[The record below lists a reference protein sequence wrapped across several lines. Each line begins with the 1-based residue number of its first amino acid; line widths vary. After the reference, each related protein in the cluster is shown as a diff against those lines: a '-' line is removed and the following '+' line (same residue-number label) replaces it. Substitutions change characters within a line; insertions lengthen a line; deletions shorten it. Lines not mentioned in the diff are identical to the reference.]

1 MDNEKRVVEMTTAEA
16 EAFAAF
22 QKQQEKERIAQQ
34 RKENRE
40 VYSELVDDEIATA
53 LPELRALSDQIKAVK
68 AKVFENFKEVLRM
81 KSEVMQLTT
90 DTQRSHTFT
99 HSNGSMRLTLGVNAV
114 DDWRDTVEDGITM
127 VKQYIESLATDDK
140 SKMLVNTVLRL
151 LSRDQKGTL
160 KASRVLQ
167 LRRMAEETQD
177 DTFIEGVR
185 IIEESYQPST
195 TKTFIRA
202 EFKDDKGWHI
212 VPLSVTE
219 ADD

>member
-1 MDNEKRVVEMTTAEA
+1 
-16 EAFAAF
+16 
-22 QKQQEKERIAQQ
+22 
-34 RKENRE
+34 
-40 VYSELVDDEIATA
+40 
-53 LPELRALSDQIKAVK
+53 
-68 AKVFENFKEVLRM
+68 
-81 KSEVMQLTT
+81 
-90 DTQRSHTFT
+90 
-99 HSNGSMRLTLGVNAV
+99 
-114 DDWRDTVEDGITM
+114 M

-167 LRRMAEETQD
+167 LRKMAEETQD

>member
-1 MDNEKRVVEMTTAEA
+1 MPLSR
-16 EAFAAF
+16 
-22 QKQQEKERIAQQ
+22 RS
-34 RKENRE
+34 RKKNASQSRE
-40 VYSELVDDEIATA
+40 VYAELVNDEIATA

-90 DTQRSHTFT
+90 DAQRSHTFT
-99 HSNGSMRLTLGVNAV
+99 HSDGSMRLTLGVNAV

-167 LRRMAEETQD
+167 LRKMAEETQD